1 MRRRDFITLVGSA
14 AAGWPLAARA
24 QQPAMPVIGFLHLTS
39 LETNRENLAAFRLGL
54 GDTGYIEN
62 KNVAIEYRWAQGRN
76 DRLATLVAELVG
88 RQVSVI
94 VVLESTNGALAAKA
108 ATKTIPVVFMQGA
121 DPVRIGL
128 VDSLNRPGGNLTGI
142 NLFLVEVVAK
152 RLELL
157 LELVP
162 TAKSIA
168 YLHNPT
174 NPVFAETETREV
186 QVAARAL
193 GVRLLVVNA
202 SRISEFEAAFA
213 DLVQQRADA
222 LLVSGDGFL
231 HTHRDEIVALAER
244 HAVPAIYS
252 MREYVADGGLMSYG
266 TNYPSAWRQ
275 AGVYTGRILKGE
287 RPADLPMQQV
297 TKIELVINLKTA
309 NAGPSF
315 VLSHCAT
322 GSALRGAQAIES
334 LLLLVAQGAIESRER
349 GLHQI
354 DRTEHRGEP
363 LLHNL
368 HPSGHRQRPIGRAI
382 RLQEVHRLGGGLPQL
397 LKRAALRVVGPH
409 HLLDPLDRQGGDA
422 GGTLVAH
429 LR

>member
-309 NAGPSF
+309 K
-315 VLSHCAT
+315 
-322 GSALRGAQAIES
+322 ALGVTFP
-334 LLLLVAQGAIESRER
+334 L
-349 GLHQI
+349 
-354 DRTEHRGEP
+354 P
-363 LLHNL
+363 LL
-368 HPSGHRQRPIGRAI
+368 GRAD
-382 RLQEVHRLGGGLPQL
+382 EVIE
-397 LKRAALRVVGPH
+397 
-409 HLLDPLDRQGGDA
+409 
-422 GGTLVAH
+422 
-429 LR
+429 

>member
-1 MRRRDFITLVGSA
+1 MRRRQFITILGGA
-14 AAGWPLAARA
+14 AATWPVAARA
-24 QQPAMPVIGFLHLTS
+24 QQPAVPVIGFFHLTS

-62 KNVAIEYRWAQGRN
+62 KNVAIEYLWAQGRN
-76 DRLATLVAELVG
+76 DRLPALVAELVG

-94 VVLESTNGALAAKA
+94 VVLESTNGALSAKA
-108 ATKTIPVVFMQGA
+108 ATKTIPIVFMQGA

-157 LELVP
+157 LELMP

-168 YLHNPT
+168 YLRNQT
-174 NPVFAETETREV
+174 NPIFAETETREV

-193 GVRLLVVNA
+193 GVRLLLVNA
-202 SRISEFEAAFA
+202 SRPSEIETAFA
-213 DLVQQRADA
+213 DLAQQRTDA

-275 AGVYTGRILKGE
+275 AGVYNGRILKGE

-309 NAGPSF
+309 KTLGITVPLP
-315 VLSHCAT
+315 LS
-322 GSALRGAQAIES
+322 
-334 LLLLVAQGAIESRER
+334 
-349 GLHQI
+349 
-354 DRTEHRGEP
+354 
-363 LLHNL
+363 
-368 HPSGHRQRPIGRAI
+368 GRAD
-382 RLQEVHRLGGGLPQL
+382 EVIE
-397 LKRAALRVVGPH
+397 
-409 HLLDPLDRQGGDA
+409 
-422 GGTLVAH
+422 
-429 LR
+429 

>member
-309 NAGPSF
+309 K
-315 VLSHCAT
+315 
-322 GSALRGAQAIES
+322 AL
-334 LLLLVAQGAIESRER
+334 
-349 GLHQI
+349 GL
-354 DRTEHRGEP
+354 TFPLP
-363 LLHNL
+363 LL
-368 HPSGHRQRPIGRAI
+368 GRAD
-382 RLQEVHRLGGGLPQL
+382 EVIE
-397 LKRAALRVVGPH
+397 
-409 HLLDPLDRQGGDA
+409 
-422 GGTLVAH
+422 
-429 LR
+429 